1 MKRFAACA
9 SLCLSLA
16 LACSGEKEPAAA
28 AQPAEAATAE
38 AASAAPAPQQDA
50 RWIFS
55 EFDWGDSDEVVY
67 ETIQYT
73 DGFLC
78 YRHQFFQ
85 HCAFVKTKI
94 DGEELLAKFE
104 LPMHALTRAD
114 VLTPDLDEAQA
125 ALHLERVWK
134 LLAGYTTRFFGA
146 ATEQAAFPDR
156 QALAPGELRVTH
168 LWKLADQEIRLVVGR
183 REGESPLWFTA
194 LRCAD
199 PKHADQEPAFRPDA
213 PAQAPSTASP
223 TS

>member
-1 MKRFAACA
+1 MKRSVACA

-16 LACSGEKEPAAA
+16 LACSGEKQPAAE
-28 AQPAEAATAE
+28 AQPAPP
-38 AASAAPAPQQDA
+38 AAPASAPAPATQDT

-55 EFDWGDSDEVVY
+55 EFDWGDSEDVVY
-67 ETIQYT
+67 ETIEYT

-104 LPMHALTRAD
+104 LPLKALTRAD
-114 VLTPDLDEAQA
+114 VLTPDLDEEQA

-134 LLAGYTTRFFGA
+134 LLAAYTTRFFGEA
-146 ATEQAAFPDR
+146 PEQTAFPDR
-156 QALAPGELRVTH
+156 HALAPGELRVTH
-168 LWKLADQEIRLVVGR
+168 RWKLADQEIRLVVGR
-183 REGESPLWFTA
+183 REGAESPLWFTA
-194 LRCAD
+194 LRCVD
-199 PKHADQEPAFRPDA
+199 PKHADSEPAFRPDA